1 MFYHI
6 ALVITRLNSVSSPA
20 RVSPGCLC
28 CSCCF
33 IEGIVLPL
41 GGAFL
46 PVDGWSD
53 RCCDII
59 LDETPDNIIASK
71 EV

>member
-6 ALVITRLNSVSSPA
+6 VLVITRLYSVNSPV

-28 CSCCF
+28 CSCCVV
-33 IEGIVLPL
+33 EGVVLPL

-53 RCCDII
+53 RCWDII
-59 LDETPDNIIASK
+59 LDETPDIIVSE